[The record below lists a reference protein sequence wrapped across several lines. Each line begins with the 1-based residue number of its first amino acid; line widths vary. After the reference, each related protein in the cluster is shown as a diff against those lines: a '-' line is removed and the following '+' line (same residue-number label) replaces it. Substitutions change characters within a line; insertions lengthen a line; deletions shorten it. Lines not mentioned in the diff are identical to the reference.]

1 MEKWEDV
8 KKELLKDQGV
18 AREYK
23 RLAPRYQLISELIK
37 IRIKKGLTQEKLAKQ
52 IGTKQS
58 AIARLESG
66 KENISIDSLEK
77 ISHAMGAKIKI
88 SIS

>member
-1 MEKWEDV
+1 MKKWDELE
-8 KKELLKDQGV
+8 KELLKDKET
-18 AREYK
+18 RKEFE

>member
-1 MEKWEDV
+1 MENWNNL
-8 KKELLKDQGV
+8 KKELLKNKEV

-23 RLAPRYQLISELIK
+23 KLGPRYQLVSQLI
-37 IRIKKGLTQEKLAKQ
+37 RVRLKKGMSQKELAKKV
-52 IGTKQS
+52 GTKQS

>member
-1 MEKWEDV
+1 MKKWDELE
-8 KKELLKDQGV
+8 KELLKDKET
-18 AREYK
+18 RKEFE

-58 AIARLESG
+58 AIARVESG
-66 KENISIDSLEK
+66 NGNPSLEFLEK
-77 ISHAMGAKIKI
+77 MTSAMNAKICVHSK
-88 SIS
+88 

>member
-8 KKELLKDQGV
+8 KKELLKDREV
-18 AREYK
+18 AKEYK
-23 RLAPRYQLISELIK
+23 RLAPRYQLISDLIK
-37 IRIKKGLTQEKLAKQ
+37 IRIRKGLTQKELAKK
-52 IGTKQS
+52 IGSKQS

-66 KENISIDSLEK
+66 RENISMDSLEK
-77 ISHAMGAKIKI
+77 IAQAMGAKIKI